1 MVAEYHPLAREAMH
15 KAQYSRRIRA
25 AIDQIADK
33 PQLIA
38 IAITR
43 LVQQAQQRLVM
54 PVYITNRQNR
64 HNRPSL

>member
-1 MVAEYHPLAREAMH
+1 MQHFQRGRLQLVPRKALRLHQNRKIMITEYHPLAREAMH

-43 LVQQAQQRLVM
+43 LV
-54 PVYITNRQNR
+54 
-64 HNRPSL
+64 